1 MIVTLSHFRRY
12 QEVFYRK
19 LLSIPFKIQLEVITV
34 SKDPTTEFSIT
45 NFVGDN
51 NRVSELYEFQAL
63 YEREIPPRTREK
75 YGIPEEVNG
84 VVYLSPLQLIPILG
98 TFKLNM
104 YKTKV
109 HFAGSVQVIQKIEYL
124 EPLYDSCIGIQLFLQ
139 DSLKGG

>member
-1 MIVTLSHFRRY
+1 MIVTHSHFRRY

-19 LLSIPFKIQLEVITV
+19 LLSVPFKIQLEIITV
-34 SKDPTTEFSIT
+34 SKDPTEDFSIT
-45 NFVGDN
+45 NFVGNN
-51 NRVSELYEFQAL
+51 NRYSTFHEFNAL

-84 VVYLSPLQLIPILG
+84 VVYLSPLQLTPIFG
-98 TFKLNM
+98 THLISM

-109 HFAGSVQVIQKIEYL
+109 HFAGRVQVIQKIEYL
-124 EPLYDSCIGIQLFLQ
+124 EPLYDSCIGIQLFIQ